1 MRKHWKIISTAA
13 LAILIFAFFALLA
26 FGLANKSSPTGRSG
40 ETRIGKPAPAFS
52 MTLLDGGEFRLD
64 DYAGHPLVINFW
76 ASWCPPC
83 RDESPGFERIWRKY
97 QDDGILFLGVNIQ
110 DTEPDAAEYVQEFGL
125 TFLNGRDPEGKITVE
140 YGVIGLPVTFFIGAD
155 GMVKGRWV
163 GAAPED
169 NLESWVQ
176 GLIAGSVPEERTDSE
191 TPSGF
196 FPLK

>member
-1 MRKHWKIISTAA
+1 MSNVGDSFPEFMGESHEGNQVKLQEYQGSDN
-13 LAILIFAFFALLA
+13 LVVFFYPKAMTPGCVRETTE
-26 FGLANKSSPTGRSG
+26 FGSR
-40 ETRIGKPAPAFS
+40 R
-52 MTLLDGGEFRLD
+52 GEFDALNTKIVGISID
-64 DYAGHPLVINFW
+64 PVSAQKTHADHCGATFPILSDEGGMLIEQLGIK
-76 ASWCPPC
+76 
-83 RDESPGFERIWRKY
+83 RDSGSAMRTTY
-97 QDDGILFLGVNIQ
+97 IL
-110 DTEPDAAEYVQEFGL
+110 
-125 TFLNGRDPEGKITVE
+125 
-140 YGVIGLPVTFFIGAD
+140 GAD